1 MLCGVTDNEFTI
13 FKYPDGYYIS
23 ATFLDFENPVDTV
36 NVYRNKFTNITPTFV
51 NSDSSAVFVSAATY
65 SEALTNAGGNV
76 YLFESRQKPFS
87 MHVTDMQY
95 FIGIHREK
103 NHTTD
108 MDILDSFYSK
118 LLVNFTKF
126 GSPSPNWEKYDPSKM
141 NFMAMEIDTEQGIE
155 PKMENGFHEELV
167 NFWLINMMQID
178 RNIIEMKLNG
188 EYNSFDGRAQLTT
201 KHIGV
206 PTSLPIIYAPAV
218 SDPENLELISVLNQ
232 WWFYVSILLL
242 FVIVSVL
249 FIVCKKAVNVKRQP
263 LLV

>member
-1 MLCGVTDNEFTI
+1 
-13 FKYPDGYYIS
+13 
-23 ATFLDFENPVDTV
+23 
-36 NVYRNKFTNITPTFV
+36 
-51 NSDSSAVFVSAATY
+51 
-65 SEALTNAGGNV
+65 
-76 YLFESRQKPFS
+76 
-87 MHVTDMQY
+87 MQ
-95 FIGIHREK
+95 
-103 NHTTD
+103 
-108 MDILDSFYSK
+108 
-118 LLVNFTKF
+118 
-126 GSPSPNWEKYDPSKM
+126 
-141 NFMAMEIDTEQGIE
+141 
-155 PKMENGFHEELV
+155 
-167 NFWLINMMQID
+167 
-178 RNIIEMKLNG
+178 KLNG